1 MDSFAFWAINS
12 KCWRIL
18 APGLSLPHVSLAG
31 LHLGFQWST
40 GRCRN
45 SHRHPPLTCFCVS
58 FGLDLLTDGQVLDL
72 IYLSMLCLAWNS
84 RSLQSF
90 VDKNICPTVLQ
101 NLQLKT
107 SISNNNHNHKNVPL
121 SIEGRSPVKRHI
133 VPGSLLTLCTGGDPL
148 KSKKLGGNPNGQ

>member
-12 KCWRIL
+12 KCWRIP

-31 LHLGFQWST
+31 LHLSFQWST

-101 NLQLKT
+101 NLQLKRLQSAT
-107 SISNNNHNHKNVPL
+107 TITTTKMCHC
-121 SIEGRSPVKRHI
+121 
-133 VPGSLLTLCTGGDPL
+133 LLKGEAQWKGTLYQVVCWLFVQAGTPL
-148 KSKKLGGNPNGQ
+148 KARN